1 MSQFSSSSSMQPLN
15 VGNVVTAGVR
25 LYRSHFK
32 RYLRLALQAYLWVL
46 VPIYGW
52 AKFAAIAG
60 LISRLAFGELV
71 NQPESIS
78 TARNYIKSRTWSFF
92 FVGLRVGIFVFLAY
106 IGFAI
111 AGTIIGTIAVLF
123 LGFLL
128 RLILG
133 ELGSTIA
140 VGLVVVALLGSLL
153 FGLIWLYSRWF
164 ISEVPLAVEESING
178 AQSISRS
185 WNLTQTFIWRIQ
197 GIVLITFIVTF
208 PILAVSSYIPQIFLL
223 RLEQGSTAYTIVY
236 LISWVLSFAGGILI
250 MPFWQVIKA
259 VVYYDLRTRR
269 EGLGLKLRDRDV

>member
-1 MSQFSSSSSMQPLN
+1 MSQFSSSSMQPLS
-15 VGNVVTAGVR
+15 VGNVVTAGAR
-25 LYRSHFK
+25 MYSSHLK
-32 RYLRLALQAYLWVL
+32 TYLKLALQAHLWIL

-78 TARNYIKSRTWSFF
+78 NARNYTNSRLWSFF
-92 FVGLRVGIFVFLAY
+92 FVALRVSFLIFLAY
-106 IGFAI
+106 FGFIIVGAI
-111 AGTIIGTIAVLF
+111 IATIIGFV

-128 RLILG
+128 NTIF
-133 ELGSTIA
+133 GSTGRTIA
-140 VGLVVVALLGSLL
+140 AILATIIIIVALIFGLV
-153 FGLIWLYSRWF
+153 WLYSRLF
-164 ISEVPLAVEESING
+164 ISEIPLAVEENTNGGQSIN
-178 AQSISRS
+178 RS
-185 WNLTQTFIWRIQ
+185 WNLTQTSIWRIQ
-197 GIVLITFIVTF
+197 GIVLIAFIVTF
-208 PILAVSSYIPQIFLL
+208 PILALFSYIPQIFLL

-236 LISWVLSFAGGILI
+236 LISWILSFAGGILI

>member
-1 MSQFSSSSSMQPLN
+1 MSQFSSSSSMQPLS

-25 LYRSHFK
+25 MYSSHLK
-32 RYLRLALQAYLWVL
+32 TYLKLALQAYLWIF

-71 NQPESIS
+71 NQPESVS
-78 TARNYIKSRTWSFF
+78 NARNYIKSRTWSFF
-92 FVGLRVGIFVFLAY
+92 FVGLRVGILVFLAY

-111 AGTIIGTIAVLF
+111 AGTIIGTIAVLV

-133 ELGSTIA
+133 ELGTTIA
-140 VGLVVVALLGSLL
+140 VGLVVVALLGSLF
-153 FGLIWLYSRWF
+153 FGIVWLYSRWF

-178 AQSISRS
+178 DQSISRS
-185 WNLTQTFIWRIQ
+185 WNLTQTSIWRIQ
-197 GIVLITFIVTF
+197 GIVLVSFIVTF
-208 PILAVSSYIPQIFLL
+208 PILALSSYIPQIFLL
-223 RLEQGSTAYTIVY
+223 RLEEGSTAYTIVY
-236 LISWVLSFAGGILI
+236 LISWILSFAGGILI

-269 EGLGLKLRDRDV
+269 EGLGLKLRDRDI